1 MGMLILKIILSVL
14 AAILLL
20 DVVINLFAGSRAS
33 DITNSLC
40 RPLFGLLYPQCY
52 DDCGVIYLDYRNS
65 NNCFWNLGVDHIE
78 I

>member
-20 DVVINLFAGSRAS
+20 DVAINLFAGSRAS

-40 RPLFGLLYPQCY
+40 RPLFGLFYPHVTMIV
-52 DDCGVIYLDYRNS
+52 GLFI
-65 NNCFWNLGVDHIE
+65 WIIE
-78 I
+78 IAIIVSGIWVWTI

>member
-33 DITNSLC
+33 DITNGLC
-40 RPLFGLLYPQCY
+40 RPLFGLLYPHVTMIV
-52 DDCGVIYLDYRNS
+52 GLFI
-65 NNCFWNLGVDHIE
+65 WIIE
-78 I
+78 IVIIVSGIWVWII